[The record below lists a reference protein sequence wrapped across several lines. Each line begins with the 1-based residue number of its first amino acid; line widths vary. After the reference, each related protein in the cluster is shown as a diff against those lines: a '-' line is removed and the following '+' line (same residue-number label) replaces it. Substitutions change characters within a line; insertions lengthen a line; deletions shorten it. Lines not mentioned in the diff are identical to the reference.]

1 MLHTEDWFDRF
12 WAAMPDQRREL
23 VFLKKRWAEANTKF
37 QKQKLNTTTYCRN
50 VHNQLPHRKPL
61 RPSCP
66 W

>member
-37 QKQKLNTTTYCRN
+37 QKQKLNTTTYCT
-50 VHNQLPHRKPL
+50 VLAT
-61 RPSCP
+61 
-66 W
+66 